1 MYHAYMISI
10 QSQTEFKVYSAQV
23 TRFTL
28 SWFARNVSYLHVLPR
43 VAAPHMVHA
52 FMRFMFHSAT
62 VNLRWTLLKLLASP
76 CLSSEAYNTQ

>member
-10 QSQTEFKVYSAQV
+10 QPQTEFKVYSAQV

-28 SWFARNVSYLHVLPR
+28 SWFARNVSYLYD
-43 VAAPHMVHA
+43 VHP
-52 FMRFMFHSAT
+52 AT
-62 VNLRWTLLKLLASP
+62 VNLRWTLHKLLASP